1 MNKYVFYI
9 FSIVNTLLFIS
20 VLFEN
25 HYLPNELPY
34 FKTFF
39 QTYISIFLLI
49 KYNPLTR
56 PVLTQLDVNM
66 INTVA
71 FYLLFVNLPDLYK
84 GSRFLL
90 AKMLNQINSPLSQIR
105 LIQRL

>member
-9 FSIVNTLLFIS
+9 FSIINTLLFIS
-20 VLFEN
+20 VLFGN
-25 HYLPNELPY
+25 HYLPDELPY

-56 PVLTQLDVNM
+56 PVLTQLDANM